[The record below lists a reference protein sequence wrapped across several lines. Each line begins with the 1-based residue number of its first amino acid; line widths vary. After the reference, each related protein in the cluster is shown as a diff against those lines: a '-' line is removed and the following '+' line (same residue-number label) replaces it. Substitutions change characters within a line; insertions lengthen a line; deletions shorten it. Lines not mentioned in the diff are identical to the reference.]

1 MKKLIVVVL
10 AIVLALSF
18 VACKK
23 EPEAPIQQSGA
34 QGLPDGH
41 PAPEGSGQIMVPQE
55 RQIVVPDNVKGK
67 WKAIALSIEDKA
79 SGKVTVQKVSMGGE
93 YKIPGSD
100 IRITVSEFLPDFI
113 MEGPVITSR
122 SAEPNNP
129 AARITVM
136 EGGEEL
142 FASWIYSNHPAI
154 HPFQHEKYG
163 ITLKEGVRQ

>member
-1 MKKLIVVVL
+1 MKKLLVVVL
-10 AIVLALSF
+10 AIVFALSF
-18 VACKK
+18 VSCKK
-23 EPEAPIQQSGA
+23 ETEAPIQQPGT
-34 QGLPDGH
+34 QGLPEGH
-41 PAPEGSGQIMVPQE
+41 PSSGDSGQIMVPQE
-55 RQIVVPDNVKGK
+55 RQIVVPDGVKGK
-67 WKAIALSIEDKA
+67 WKAISLNIEDKA
-79 SGKVTVQKVSMGGE
+79 SGKVTVKKVSLGGE

-100 IRITVSEFLPDFI
+100 IKITAVEFLPDFI

-129 AARITVM
+129 AARITVV

-163 ITLKEGVRQ
+163 ITLKEGVK